1 MIDLGLG
8 EDSMISLNYPIVIY
22 PCDEGG
28 YVAEVPALKGCLAQG
43 ETLAETLD
51 ELETVK
57 QLWLK
62 TAEKQG
68 RTLPDINWAMEKVKS
83 LSYST

>member
-1 MIDLGLG
+1 MIA
-8 EDSMISLNYPIVIY
+8 SNYPIVIY
-22 PCDEGG
+22 PYEEGG

-57 QLWLK
+57 QLWLE
-62 TAEKQG
+62 TAEKHG
-68 RTLPDINWAMEKVKS
+68 RTLPDINLAMEKIKA
-83 LSYST
+83 LS

>member
-1 MIDLGLG
+1 MIA
-8 EDSMISLNYPIVIY
+8 SNYPIVIY

-57 QLWLK
+57 QLWME
-62 TAEKQG
+62 TAEKLG
-68 RTLPDINWAMEKVKS
+68 RSLPDINRAIEKVKS
-83 LSYST
+83 LSLSA